1 MKKASILVAL
11 ILATSVVVSAKDFTV
26 TLYGDYL
33 SVADSNYTDTYGG
46 KKFFPELKITYRYKG
61 NLYLWGSCG
70 YLPANL
76 KWDKW
81 SNKGE
86 VDADLK
92 MKNASSKL
100 FFSTGLGYW
109 IGYIDRGQLAIRA
122 EVGACGTYNYIKITE
137 ETISTSIVRVTDR
150 DKQWGIGLRGTFG
163 ISYGLTR
170 NIFTEANVGY
180 MYVWAKNDDGDWI
193 NAGGFRLAM
202 GMGLKF

>member
-1 MKKASILVAL
+1 MKKTWFFVAL
-11 ILATSVVVSAKDFTV
+11 ILVTSVVISAKDFTL

-33 SVADSNYTDTYGG
+33 SIADSNYKSIYGG
-46 KKFFPELKITYRYKG
+46 NKFLPEVKLTFRYKG
-61 NLYLWGSCG
+61 NFYLFGSWG
-70 YLPANL
+70 YLPAKY

-81 SNKGE
+81 SNKGQ

-92 MKNASSKL
+92 I
-100 FFSTGLGYW
+100 FFSTGIGYW
-109 IGYIDRGQLAIRA
+109 IGYIDRGQLAIKV
-122 EVGACGTYNYIKITE
+122 EMGPCVTYNNTKITE
-137 ETISTSIVRVTDR
+137 TAVSTQNVTVTEQ
-150 DKQWGIGLRGTFG
+150 DKQWGVGLRGAFG

-180 MYVWAKNDDGDWI
+180 MYVWAKNTDGDYI

>member
-11 ILATSVVVSAKDFTV
+11 ILVTTVVASAKDFTV
-26 TLYGDYL
+26 TLYSDYL
-33 SVADSNYTDTYGG
+33 TVADSSYTDTYGG
-46 KKFFPELKITYRYKG
+46 KKVFPEVKFTYRYKG
-61 NLYLWGSCG
+61 NFYLWGSFG

-86 VDADLK
+86 VEADLK
-92 MKNASSKL
+92 MKDASQKI

-109 IGYIDRGQLAIRA
+109 IGYIDRGQVAIRG
-122 EVGACGTYNYIKITE
+122 EMGLCGTYNYTKITQK
-137 ETISTSIVRVTDR
+137 TISTQNVIVTER
-150 DKQWGIGLRGTFG
+150 DKQWGIGVRGTFG
-163 ISYGLTR
+163 VNYGLTKKL
-170 NIFTEANVGY
+170 FTEANVGY
-180 MYVWAKNDDGDWI
+180 MYVWAKNDEGDWV